1 MNRLDIR
8 TLALILAAAAI
19 GAAWAAF
26 SLASTGGARNDQT
39 VRPLVW
45 AIVATPAFI
54 FAGWALARRAE
65 LGLAAFTCMALYL
78 FAPFVAAR
86 IETLVAP
93 GAPGHTPYF
102 ISAIALHALAGVAI
116 ALWRALAPPPAPS
129 LRGAEEGA

>member
-1 MNRLDIR
+1 MNRLDVR
-8 TLALILAAAAI
+8 TLALILAAAAV
-19 GAAWAAF
+19 GAAWASF

-65 LGLAAFTCMALYL
+65 LGLAAFTCLALYL
-78 FAPFVAAR
+78 FAPFVGAR
-86 IETLVAP
+86 IETIVAP

-102 ISAIALHALAGVAI
+102 ISTIALHALAGAAI
-116 ALWRALAPPPAPS
+116 AVWRGLAPRPAATAPD
-129 LRGAEEGA
+129 AKEAA